1 MQWLPTEELLCPLAG
16 DELCDAELHVSDT
29 LQSAPCTAV
38 QQYLPPLIALR
49 DNSRSAGK
57 LQTLH
62 HADGKHE
69 VSLNPGT
76 NELRF
81 QASPVKAGLYAARS
95 IAAQLGSLRLA
106 LPLLPPAPL
115 RSTAGSW
122 TRLSGEGA
130 WPCLMCLRAETP
142 SGTVGVSK

>member
-1 MQWLPTEELLCPLAG
+1 MHC
-16 DELCDAELHVSDT
+16 
-29 LQSAPCTAV
+29 SAAV
-38 QQYLPPLIALR
+38 PAPLIALKY
-49 DNSRSAGK
+49 NNLSAGK

-81 QASPVKAGLYAARS
+81 QASPVKAGLYAARG

-122 TRLSGEGA
+122 TRPSGEGA
-130 WPCLMCLRAETP
+130 RSCLVCLRDETP
-142 SGTVGVSK
+142 SGTVGVSKWVLPRTLL